1 MSETKNVPVLILGYN
16 RFNKFTRCIS
26 TLEKQG
32 LKNIYV
38 SIDGPK
44 NDYDK
49 EAQKNIINFC
59 KRNTSKLDI
68 KFKNLDK
75 NYGCRN
81 APMKGITWFFEQN
94 KYGVILEDDVILS
107 KKCMQLF
114 SILLEKYFFK
124 NDVMSISSFNEFTN
138 KKIESIYNISVF
150 RSWGWA
156 TWAEKW
162 MMHLEFQKKIKNFSI
177 WQLYNLLPEELRL
190 IETAEIIKSCQ
201 LNLLDAWD
209 YEFNFSHLVN
219 NKKSLTIGGINNY
232 VYGFDDSATHTADI
246 KNIDIDFELFCERNI
261 DEKKIL
267 ELETNKNFS
276 TLEKCGFS
284 YANKKNIF
292 NQTKDLFKSWVYSF
306 VFYLRIIKRNMYK
319 KNYMN

>member
-107 KKCMQLF
+107 KKCIQLF

-177 WQLYNLLPEELRL
+177 WQLYNLLPKELRL

-209 YEFNFSHLVN
+209 YEFNFYHIVN